1 MKNTDEILERF
12 FHERNSS
19 PSTVTTYTRVV
30 GIYEKFTGK
39 SLDNLLELADDEEYN
54 NIRWKN
60 TDTRRYILGYR
71 EYLYE
76 KYNVSTAKLY
86 LTAIITIYRHFE
98 ITIPPLPYYSTKHAR
113 RTEPLLPEQLLDR
126 DILREC
132 IQISSPVVK
141 SLILFMSSSGVSRI
155 DVLNLTIEDYLEATK
170 EYHSHQ
176 DSVKY
181 AIREMKDCETPIIPE
196 FHLTRQKTGQQYV
209 TFCSH
214 EAVKSINA
222 YLLTRTEILHR
233 NQPLFKIH
241 ERYFNTIFERLNEH
255 FQLGKVGNWNRIRS
269 HMLRKYHA
277 SQLAEAGMSTD
288 HINLLQ
294 GRKIPG
300 IAHET
305 YIRIRPETLREEY
318 IECLPY
324 LVVTEIDKVRT
335 KLDVEM
341 ERNIQLEH
349 DLQEKTDEVST
360 LNERVDSIEKILGD
374 FGIENIMDKVK
385 K

>member
-1 MKNTDEILERF
+1 MKTDEILERF

-19 PSTVTTYTRVV
+19 QSTITTYTRVV
-30 GIYEKFTGK
+30 GIYEKFTGETLNTL
-39 SLDNLLELADDEEYN
+39 LDMADDEEYN

-60 TDTRRYILGYR
+60 TDTRRYIITFR
-71 EYLYE
+71 EFLYG

-113 RTEPLLPEQLLDR
+113 RTDPLLPEQLLDR

-155 DVLNLTIEDYLEATK
+155 DVLNLTIDDYLEATK
-170 EYHSHQ
+170 DYHSHQ

-181 AIREMKDCETPIIPE
+181 AIREMRDSETPIIPE

-233 NQPLFKIH
+233 TQPLFRIH

-255 FQLGKVGNWNRIRS
+255 FGLGKVGNWNRIRS

-277 SQLAEAGMSTD
+277 SQLAEAGVSTD

-305 YIRIRPETLREEY
+305 YIRIKPETLREEY
-318 IECLPY
+318 IQALPY
-324 LVVTEIDKVRT
+324 IVISDEDRVKTELEKVTDRKDE
-335 KLDVEM
+335 
-341 ERNIQLEH
+341 LEQKY
-349 DLQEKTDEVST
+349 DNMMS
-360 LNERVDSIEKILGD
+360 RIEAL
-374 FGIENIMDKVK
+374 ENLTWEDAMKEY
-385 K
+385 

>member
-1 MKNTDEILERF
+1 MKTDEILERF

-19 PSTVTTYTRVV
+19 PSTITTYTRVV
-30 GIYEKFTGK
+30 GIYEKFTNET
-39 SLDNLLELADDEEYN
+39 LPNLLNIADDEEYH

-60 TDTRRYILGYR
+60 TDTRRYIINFR
-71 EYLYE
+71 EYLYG

-132 IQISSPVVK
+132 ITISSPVVK

-170 EYHSHQ
+170 DYHSHQ

-181 AIREMKDCETPIIPE
+181 AIREMRDNPEPIIPE

-277 SQLAEAGMSTD
+277 SQLAEAGMTTD

-305 YIRIRPETLREEY
+305 YIRIKPETLREEY
-318 IECLPY
+318 IQALPY
-324 LVVTEIDKVRT
+324 LVISDEDRVKTELEKVTDRKDE
-335 KLDVEM
+335 
-341 ERNIQLEH
+341 LEQKY
-349 DLQEKTDEVST
+349 DNMMS
-360 LNERVDSIEKILGD
+360 RIEAL
-374 FGIENIMDKVK
+374 ENMTWEDAMKEY
-385 K
+385 

>member
-1 MKNTDEILERF
+1 MKTDEILERF

-19 PSTVTTYTRVV
+19 QSTVTTYTRVV
-30 GIYEKFTGK
+30 GIYENFTGK

-60 TDTRRYILGYR
+60 TDTRRYIITFR
-71 EYLYE
+71 EFLYG

-113 RTEPLLPEQLLDR
+113 RTDPLLPEQLLDR

-155 DVLNLTIEDYLEATK
+155 DVLNLTIDDYLEATK
-170 EYHSHQ
+170 DYHSHQ

-181 AIREMKDCETPIIPE
+181 AIREMRDCETPIIPM

-233 NQPLFKIH
+233 TQPLFRIH

-277 SQLAEAGMSTD
+277 SQLAEAGVSTD

-305 YIRIRPETLREEY
+305 YIRIKPETLREEY
-318 IECLPY
+318 IQALPY
-324 LVVTEIDKVRT
+324 IVISDEDRVKTELEKVTDRKDE
-335 KLDVEM
+335 
-341 ERNIQLEH
+341 LEQKY
-349 DLQEKTDEVST
+349 DNMMS
-360 LNERVDSIEKILGD
+360 RIEAL
-374 FGIENIMDKVK
+374 ENLTWEDAMKEY
-385 K
+385 

>member
-1 MKNTDEILERF
+1 MKTDEILERF

-19 PSTVTTYTRVV
+19 QSTITTYTRVV
-30 GIYEKFTGK
+30 GIYEKFTGETLNTL
-39 SLDNLLELADDEEYN
+39 LDMADDEEYN

-60 TDTRRYILGYR
+60 TDTRRYIITFR
-71 EYLYE
+71 EFLYG

-113 RTEPLLPEQLLDR
+113 RTDPLLPEQLLDR

-132 IQISSPVVK
+132 INISSPVVK
-141 SLILFMSSSGVSRI
+141 SLILFMSSSGISRI
-155 DVLNLTIEDYLEATK
+155 DVLNLTIDDYLEATK
-170 EYHSHQ
+170 DYHSHQ
-176 DSVKY
+176 ESVKY
-181 AIREMKDCETPIIPE
+181 AIREMRDSETPIIPE

-233 NQPLFKIH
+233 TQPLFKIH

-277 SQLAEAGMSTD
+277 SQLAEAGVSTD

-305 YIRIRPETLREEY
+305 YIRIKPETLREEY
-318 IECLPY
+318 IQALPY
-324 LVVTEIDKVRT
+324 IVISDEDRVKTELEKVTDRKDE
-335 KLDVEM
+335 
-341 ERNIQLEH
+341 LEQKY
-349 DLQEKTDEVST
+349 DNMMS
-360 LNERVDSIEKILGD
+360 RIEAL
-374 FGIENIMDKVK
+374 ENLTWEDAMKEY
-385 K
+385 

>member
-1 MKNTDEILERF
+1 MKTDEILERF

-19 PSTVTTYTRVV
+19 QSTITTYTRVV
-30 GIYEKFTGK
+30 GIYEKFTGETLNTL
-39 SLDNLLELADDEEYN
+39 LDMADDEEYN

-60 TDTRRYILGYR
+60 TDTRRYIITFR
-71 EYLYE
+71 EFLYG

-113 RTEPLLPEQLLDR
+113 RTDPLLPEQLLDR

-155 DVLNLTIEDYLEATK
+155 DVLNLTINDYLEATK
-170 EYHSHQ
+170 DYHSHQ
-176 DSVKY
+176 ESVKY
-181 AIREMKDCETPIIPE
+181 AIREMRDSETPIIPE

-233 NQPLFKIH
+233 TQPLFRIH

-277 SQLAEAGMSTD
+277 SQLAEAGVSTD

-305 YIRIRPETLREEY
+305 YIRIKPETLREEY
-318 IECLPY
+318 IQALPY
-324 LVVTEIDKVRT
+324 IVISDEDRVKTELEKVTDRKDE
-335 KLDVEM
+335 
-341 ERNIQLEH
+341 LEQKY
-349 DLQEKTDEVST
+349 DNMMS
-360 LNERVDSIEKILGD
+360 RIEAL
-374 FGIENIMDKVK
+374 ENLTWEDAMKEY
-385 K
+385 

>member
-1 MKNTDEILERF
+1 MKTDEILERF

-19 PSTVTTYTRVV
+19 QSTVTTYTRVV
-30 GIYEKFTGK
+30 GIYEKFTSK
-39 SLDNLLELADDEEYN
+39 HLNELLELADDEEYH

-60 TDTRRYILGYR
+60 TDTRRYIITFR
-71 EYLYE
+71 EFLYG

-98 ITIPPLPYYSTKHAR
+98 ITIPPLPYYSTKHAK

-132 IQISSPVVK
+132 IRISSPVVK
-141 SLILFMSSSGVSRI
+141 SLILFMSSSGMSRI
-155 DVLNLTIEDYLEATK
+155 DVLNLTIQDYLEATK
-170 EYHSHQ
+170 DYHSHQ
-176 DSVKY
+176 ESVKY
-181 AIREMKDCETPIIPE
+181 AIREMRDYPEPIIPE

-222 YLLTRTEILHR
+222 YLLTRTETLTR
-233 NQPLFKIH
+233 NLPLFKIH

-277 SQLAEAGMSTD
+277 SQLAEAGMTTD

-305 YIRIRPETLREEY
+305 YIRIKPETLREEY
-318 IECLPY
+318 IEALPY
-324 LVVTEIDKVRT
+324 IVISDEDRVKTELEQVTDRKDE
-335 KLDVEM
+335 
-341 ERNIQLEH
+341 LEQKY
-349 DLQEKTDEVST
+349 DNMMS
-360 LNERVDSIEKILGD
+360 RIEAL
-374 FGIENIMDKVK
+374 ENMTWEDAMKEY
-385 K
+385 

>member
-1 MKNTDEILERF
+1 MKTDEILEKF

-19 PSTVTTYTRVV
+19 QSTITTYTRVV
-30 GIYEKFTGK
+30 GIYEKFTGET
-39 SLDNLLELADDEEYN
+39 LPNLLNIADDEEYN

-60 TDTRRYILGYR
+60 TDTRRYIITFR
-71 EYLYE
+71 EYLYG

-113 RTEPLLPEQLLDR
+113 RTDPLLPEQLLDR

-132 IQISSPVVK
+132 ITISSPVVK

-170 EYHSHQ
+170 DYHSHQ

-181 AIREMKDCETPIIPE
+181 AIREMRDNPEPIIPE

-277 SQLAEAGMSTD
+277 SQLAEAGVSTD

-305 YIRIRPETLREEY
+305 YIRIKPETLREEY
-318 IECLPY
+318 IQALPY
-324 LVVTEIDKVRT
+324 IVISDEDRVKTELEKVTDRKDE
-335 KLDVEM
+335 
-341 ERNIQLEH
+341 LEQKY
-349 DLQEKTDEVST
+349 DNMMS
-360 LNERVDSIEKILGD
+360 RIEAL
-374 FGIENIMDKVK
+374 ENMTWEDAMKEY
-385 K
+385 

>member
-1 MKNTDEILERF
+1 MKTDEILERF

-30 GIYEKFTGK
+30 GIYEKFTDK
-39 SLDNLLELADDEEYN
+39 HLNELLELADDEEYN

-60 TDTRRYILGYR
+60 TDTRRYIITFR
-71 EYLYE
+71 EFLYG

-113 RTEPLLPEQLLDR
+113 RTDPLLPEQLLDR

-132 IQISSPVVK
+132 IRISSPVVK
-141 SLILFMSSSGVSRI
+141 SLILFMSSSGMSRI
-155 DVLNLTIEDYLEATK
+155 DVLNLTIQDYLEATK
-170 EYHSHQ
+170 DYHSHQ
-176 DSVKY
+176 ESVKY
-181 AIREMKDCETPIIPE
+181 AIREMRDLEEPIIPE

-222 YLLTRTEILHR
+222 YLLTRTETLTR
-233 NQPLFKIH
+233 NLPLFRIH

-277 SQLAEAGMSTD
+277 SQLAEAGMTTD

-305 YIRIRPETLREEY
+305 YIRIKPETLREEY
-318 IECLPY
+318 IQSLPY
-324 LVVTEIDKVRT
+324 IVISDEDRVKTELEKVTDRKDE
-335 KLDVEM
+335 
-341 ERNIQLEH
+341 LEQKY
-349 DLQEKTDEVST
+349 DNMMS
-360 LNERVDSIEKILGD
+360 RIEAL
-374 FGIENIMDKVK
+374 ENMTWEDAMKEY
-385 K
+385 

>member
-1 MKNTDEILERF
+1 MKTDEILERF

-19 PSTVTTYTRVV
+19 PSTITTYTRVV
-30 GIYEKFTGK
+30 RIYEKFTGETL
-39 SLDNLLELADDEEYN
+39 SNLLDMADDEEYN

-60 TDTRRYILGYR
+60 TNTRRYIITFR
-71 EYLYE
+71 EFLYG

-132 IQISSPVVK
+132 IRISSPVVK
-141 SLILFMSSSGVSRI
+141 SLILFMSSSGMSRI

-170 EYHSHQ
+170 DYHSHQ

-181 AIREMKDCETPIIPE
+181 AIREMRDNPEPIIPE

-222 YLLTRTEILHR
+222 YLLTRTETLKR
-233 NQPLFKIH
+233 ESKLFKIH

-255 FQLGKVGNWNRIRS
+255 FGLGKVGNWNRIRS

-277 SQLAEAGMSTD
+277 SQLAEAGVSTD

-305 YIRIRPETLREEY
+305 YIRIRPETLRNEY
-318 IECLPY
+318 IEALPY
-324 LVVTEIDKVRT
+324 IVISDEDRVKTELEKVTDRKDE
-335 KLDVEM
+335 
-341 ERNIQLEH
+341 LEQKY
-349 DLQEKTDEVST
+349 DNMMQ
-360 LNERVDSIEKILGD
+360 RIEAL
-374 FGIENIMDKVK
+374 ENMTWEDAMKEY
-385 K
+385 